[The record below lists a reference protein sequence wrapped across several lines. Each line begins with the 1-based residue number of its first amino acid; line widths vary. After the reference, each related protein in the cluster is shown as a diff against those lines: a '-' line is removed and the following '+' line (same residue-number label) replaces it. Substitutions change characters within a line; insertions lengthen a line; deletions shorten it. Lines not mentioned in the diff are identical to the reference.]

1 MMILVCIQNMKKIAN
16 KKPQIFPL
24 KQKKITNHMII
35 LVIIQNLK
43 MRPKKKY
50 FLLDKT
56 ITYLMKNLILIQKM
70 TKNEK

>member
-1 MMILVCIQNMKKIAN
+1 MTILVRIQNMKKIVK

-24 KQKKITNHMII
+24 KQKKITNQMII